1 VSARP
6 LRPIPIVR
14 RILGVTACL
23 ATIVLP
29 GCSGGEGGA
38 VEFVQL
44 EDSRLVKVQSVGLA
58 AFGPINPHTAVP
70 EHAEAAFGDPPSI
83 ARQAGLCR
91 YAWPALGLEIDFAD
105 PGGDD
110 PCGGE
115 ARIETIRVV
124 GAAGA
129 KAGWRTAEGIRP
141 GMSLAAAR
149 RIYPEAGARR
159 SGMLTLVESRDRDR
173 PPVLTVTTAGR
184 RVEAMVFPIGAGAD

>member
-1 VSARP
+1 MG
-6 LRPIPIVR
+6 L
-14 RILGVTACL
+14 L
-23 ATIVLP
+23 AAIAAP
-29 GCSGGEGGA
+29 GCSDGSGDG
-38 VEFVQL
+38 VQFVQR
-44 EDSRLVKVQSVGLA
+44 EGSRLVKVQSVGLA

-91 YAWPALGLEIDFAD
+91 YAWPGLGLEIDFAD
-105 PGGDD
+105 PGGSD

-115 ARIETIRVV
+115 ARIETIRVA
-124 GAAGA
+124 GPAGA
-129 KAGWRTAEGIRP
+129 RAGWHTAEGIRP

-159 SGMLTLVESRDRDR
+159 SGMLTLVESLDRDR

-184 RVEAMVFPIGAGAD
+184 QVEGMVFPIGGGAD

>member
-1 VSARP
+1 MVHR
-6 LRPIPIVR
+6 V
-14 RILGVTACL
+14 LGVTACL
-23 ATIVLP
+23 AAIVLP
-29 GCSGGEGGA
+29 GCSGGGDGDE
-38 VEFVQL
+38 VNFVQR
-44 EDSRLVKVQSVGLA
+44 EGSRLVKVQSVGLA

-70 EHAEAAFGDPPSI
+70 EHAEAAFGDPASI

-91 YAWPALGLEIDFAD
+91 YAWPGLGLEIDFAD
-105 PGGDD
+105 PGGAD
-110 PCGGE
+110 PCGSV
-115 ARIETIRVV
+115 ARIEIIRVV

-141 GMSLAAAR
+141 GMSVAAAR

-159 SGMLTLVESRDRDR
+159 SGMLTLVESLERDR